1 MDKIILPIDAAFI
14 IDELRK
20 NGFEGHIVGG
30 CVRDSIMGIK
40 PHDYDITTS
49 AKPEE
54 VKNIFPHTFDTG
66 IQHGT
71 VTVVINKQNYE
82 VTTFRIDGEY
92 EDCRHPKEVNFTRDI
107 HEDLLRR
114 DFTMNAIAYNPYDGY
129 TDIFG
134 GIDDI
139 GHKIIRGVGDPDER
153 FKEDALRI
161 LRAVRFS
168 AQLGFE
174 IEPQTKK
181 AMENNVGLIKNI
193 SSERIREELTKLL
206 ISKHTEKLPL
216 LWQTGLLENISQRL
230 AKSILGKEDI
240 IQNQISE
247 SEKTV
252 PVRFAILT
260 QFISPNDIKKELSF
274 YKFDN
279 KTLNQIICLN
289 SLINEKAQSDEVSVR
304 HLANKI
310 GIENSMLFYCLKKAQ
325 GDNQAQNAQN
335 VLDTVV
341 KRGDCIFVKD
351 MELTGKD
358 LIALG
363 VKPGKEM
370 GQILNALLDM
380 VINDPK
386 LNTREILIKK
396 AKENFIDNI

>member
-1 MDKIILPIDAAFI
+1 MDKIILPADAAFI
-14 IDELRK
+14 IEELRK

-71 VTVVINKQNYE
+71 VTVVINKENYE

-134 GIDDI
+134 GIEDI
-139 GHKIIRGVGDPDER
+139 GRKIIRGVGDPDER

-174 IEPQTKK
+174 IEPETKK

-230 AKSILGKEDI
+230 ADSISGREDI
-240 IQNQISE
+240 IQKEIAQ

-252 PVRFAILT
+252 PVIFAILT
-260 QFISPNDIKKELSF
+260 QFIKPDEIKKELSF

-289 SLINEKAQSDEVSVR
+289 SLVNQKAQSDEISVR
-304 HLANKI
+304 RLANKT
-310 GIENSMLFYCLKKAQ
+310 GIENAFLFYSLKKAQ
-325 GDNQAQNAQN
+325 GDNEAKSAEN
-335 VLDTVV
+335 VLNMVI
-341 KRGDCIFVKD
+341 KRGDCLFVKD
-351 MELTGKD
+351 LALSGKD
-358 LIALG
+358 LICIGL
-363 VKPGKEM
+363 KPGKEM
-370 GQILNALLDM
+370 GLVLNSLLDM

-386 LNTREILIKK
+386 LNTREILIKTV
-396 AKENFIDNI
+396 KENFIDNI

>member
-1 MDKIILPIDAAFI
+1 MDKIILPPDAAFI
-14 IDELRK
+14 IDRLRE

-54 VKNIFPHTFDTG
+54 VKKIFPHTFDTG
-66 IQHGT
+66 IKHGT
-71 VTVVINKQNYE
+71 VTVVLNKQNYE

-92 EDCRHPKEVNFTRDI
+92 EDCRHPKDVSFTRDI

-139 GHKIIRGVGDPDER
+139 GRKIIRGVGDPDER

-174 IEPQTKK
+174 IEPETRR
-181 AMENNVGLIKNI
+181 AMENNANLIKNI
-193 SSERIREELTKLL
+193 SAERIREELTKLL
-206 ISKHTEKLPL
+206 ISEHIEKLPL
-216 LWQTGLLENISQRL
+216 LWQSGLLENISQRL
-230 AKSILGKEDI
+230 ARSISGREDI
-240 IQNQISE
+240 IQNEIAQ
-247 SEKTV
+247 SEKIV
-252 PVRFAILT
+252 PVLFAILT
-260 QFISPNDIKKELSF
+260 QFINTDDIKKELSL

-289 SLINEKAQSDEVSVR
+289 SLINRKVETDEISIR
-304 HLANKI
+304 RLASQT
-310 GIENSMLFYCLKKAQ
+310 GIENAFLFYSLKNAQ
-325 GDNQAQNAQN
+325 GDYKAAEAKNMLNSA
-335 VLDTVV
+335 V
-341 KRGDCIFVKD
+341 KRGDCLFLKD
-351 MELTGKD
+351 MALSGKD
-358 LIALG
+358 LISLG
-363 VKPGKEM
+363 IKPGREM
-370 GQILNALLDM
+370 GAVLNKLLEM
-380 VINDPK
+380 VIDDPK
-386 LNTREILIKK
+386 LNTREILIKTV
-396 AKENFIDNI
+396 KENFIDNI

>member
-1 MDKIILPIDAAFI
+1 MDKIILPADAAFI

-71 VTVVINKQNYE
+71 VTVVINKENYE

-134 GIDDI
+134 GIEDI
-139 GHKIIRGVGDPDER
+139 GRKIIRGVGDPDER

-174 IEPQTKK
+174 IEPETKK

-230 AKSILGKEDI
+230 ADSISGREDI
-240 IQNQISE
+240 IQKEIAQ

-252 PVRFAILT
+252 PVLFAILT
-260 QFISPNDIKKELSF
+260 QFIKPDEIKKELSF

-289 SLINEKAQSDEVSVR
+289 SLVNQKAQSDEISVR
-304 HLANKI
+304 RLANKT
-310 GIENSMLFYCLKKAQ
+310 GIENAFLFYSLKKAQ
-325 GDNQAQNAQN
+325 GDNEAENAEN
-335 VLDTVV
+335 ILNMVI
-341 KRGDCIFVKD
+341 KRGDCLFVKD
-351 MELTGKD
+351 LALSGKD
-358 LIALG
+358 LICIGL
-363 VKPGKEM
+363 KPGKEM
-370 GQILNALLDM
+370 GLVLNSLLDM

-386 LNTREILIKK
+386 INTREILIKTV
-396 AKENFIDNI
+396 KENFIDNI